1 MISTRAPLLL
11 ATLLAATAA
20 CAQFE
25 LASTDP
31 LGISFAGE
39 PLVQQVWVT
48 PELDETAAIAEAP
61 VAGWDHVLRVWQADE
76 GSRMRQEIALRPD
89 RIEFTHMRLVKP
101 DITGSQVAGFLLPAD
116 LLDGVRVEFIGT
128 PKGSA
133 TAEGRVFSG
142 TLGEGGVTSIKYL
155 KLLRL
160 HLPAGAIDIDCEP
173 RGLWAGS
180 GGHSKFAS
188 RWTIYRADEGWLLV
202 ATDGKSRYGK
212 LHDAKLII
220 TPASE
225 RPVDDVHPL
234 ARTRWT
240 DPYYPSLRVNIGAT
254 PVPKYESCSF
264 ESGDDWLASWADS
277 TALRLARDERF
288 VDVAPAR
295 VEGATPVNPT
305 LPVELRM
312 RVERDGWYL
321 VSLLVGSPERAV
333 GPCEVFAGHGQPRA
347 TPVVAAGDYGSW
359 PVIGHAVDGVITV
372 RITGDFRL
380 VAAQAA
386 VMMYANEDYL
396 VERSWWVSEDFHPD
410 DDLPL

>member
-1 MISTRAPLLL
+1 MISARAPLLL
-11 ATLLAATAA
+11 LALLAATAA

-39 PLVQQVWVT
+39 PLVRQVWVT

-76 GSRMRQEIALRPD
+76 GSKLRQEIAVRPD
-89 RIEFTHMRLVKP
+89 RIELTHMRLVKP
-101 DITGSQVAGFLLPAD
+101 DITGSQVAGLLLPAD

-133 TAEGRVFSG
+133 LADGRVFSG
-142 TLGEGGVTSIKYL
+142 TLGEGGVVSISYL

-160 HLPAGAIDIDCEP
+160 HLPAGAVDFDCEP
-173 RGLWAGS
+173 RGFWAGS
-180 GGHSKFAS
+180 YGISRGAS
-188 RWTIYRADEGWLLV
+188 RWMIYRTDDGWLLV
-202 ATDGKSRYGK
+202 ATDGKSRVGK
-212 LHDAKLII
+212 LHDAKLVI
-220 TPASE
+220 TPASD
-225 RPVDDVHPL
+225 RAVDEVHP
-234 ARTRWT
+234 AAATRWT
-240 DPYYPSLRVNIGAT
+240 DPYYATVRVNIGDE
-254 PVPKYESCSF
+254 PVAKYETCAL
-264 ESGDDWLASWADS
+264 EAADDWVASWADPGE
-277 TALRLARDERF
+277 LRLERDERF

-295 VEGATPVNPT
+295 IEGAAPVDPT
-305 LPVELRM
+305 QPSELRI

-333 GPCEVFAGHGQPRA
+333 GPCELFADHGEPRT
-347 TPVVAAGDYGSW
+347 TPAVSAGEYGSW
-359 PVIGHAVDGVITV
+359 PVIARALGGVITV

-380 VAAQAA
+380 VATQAA
-386 VMMYANEDYL
+386 VMMYSNEDYL
-396 VERSWWVSEDFHPD
+396 VERTWWVSPTRHPD